1 MDKEKYSIIFSSLT
15 GNTKKLAD
23 TIRAVLPAEDCD
35 YFGAPKAEEL
45 HSEILYIGF
54 WTDKGNA
61 DSATLEL
68 LSKLRDKKV
77 FLFGTAGFGGSEA
90 YFQKILEHVKQSV
103 GPSNSVFGEYMC
115 QGKMPQS
122 VRDRYMKMK
131 TQPEHPANIDALI
144 ENFDRALSHP
154 DEDDLERLRK
164 SFWIDNRTGG
174 FLRQYRTIP
183 ALRLKHRGAGALL
196 KNWCAIEKCRRQPFI
211 IKYHKR
217 TAASTASSFYSVLHF
232 TNHSTENSTI
242 SS

>member
-15 GNTKKLAD
+15 GNTKKLAE

-35 YFGAPKAEEL
+35 YFGALKAEEL

-103 GPSNSVFGEYMC
+103 DPSNSVFGEYMC
-115 QGKMPQS
+115 QGKMPMAM
-122 VRDRYMKMK
+122 RERYVKMK
-131 TQPEHPANIDALI
+131 EDPNHKPNLDMLI

-154 DEDDLERLRK
+154 DKADLEKLQK
-164 SFWIDNRTGG
+164 
-174 FLRQYRTIP
+174 
-183 ALRLKHRGAGALL
+183 
-196 KNWCAIEKCRRQPFI
+196 
-211 IKYHKR
+211 
-217 TAASTASSFYSVLHF
+217 SVLR
-232 TNHSTENSTI
+232 
-242 SS
+242 

>member
-103 GPSNSVFGEYMC
+103 GPSNSVF
-115 QGKMPQS
+115 
-122 VRDRYMKMK
+122 
-131 TQPEHPANIDALI
+131 
-144 ENFDRALSHP
+144 
-154 DEDDLERLRK
+154 
-164 SFWIDNRTGG
+164 
-174 FLRQYRTIP
+174 
-183 ALRLKHRGAGALL
+183 ALRLKHRSGGCGTSLAVSALRIMRYCHKL
-196 KNWCAIEKCRRQPFI
+196 KKNTAFEPRRRCAAQKLVRYRKMQAATF
-211 IKYHKR
+211 YHQ
-217 TAASTASSFYSVLHF
+217 VP
-232 TNHSTENSTI
+232 
-242 SS
+242 

>member
-122 VRDRYMKMK
+122 VRDRYM
-131 TQPEHPANIDALI
+131 TYGL
-144 ENFDRALSHP
+144 
-154 DEDDLERLRK
+154 
-164 SFWIDNRTGG
+164 
-174 FLRQYRTIP
+174 
-183 ALRLKHRGAGALL
+183 
-196 KNWCAIEKCRRQPFI
+196 
-211 IKYHKR
+211 
-217 TAASTASSFYSVLHF
+217 STAPASAAPRSPYRHLELCGIALVLCRSKSSETTSQKWALTPWALHDHYSLL
-232 TNHSTENSTI
+232 
-242 SS
+242 